1 MIDVVCYFYDP
12 VKVPLLREGV
22 LPALD
27 EIGGEVAVHVERH
40 WLHGPHLR
48 IRLDGPEE
56 DSAARTLAQRLR
68 AHLRRHP
75 STVNVSA
82 DALLARARETGLA
95 ELLKPPY
102 EPIHPDNTVAVEP
115 SDTGRI
121 RELLGSAALVE
132 LRAEGL
138 RLGLPAVRASLVE
151 GSTERVRLAT
161 TALAVHAG
169 RYPPGL
175 GHGYHSY
182 VSHLE
187 DFLLHSDADGKVRA
201 RLDALWQRNADQ
213 ATELVERVAH
223 GHPTDRVEAAWQA
236 WTIANRLTLED
247 AYDRGVLTADPNPRY
262 GERAYELGDRQTI
275 QRYNVA
281 ERTTFS
287 EYHTKLWQVDLDD
300 PLIKRPLTV
309 YRFGTNVLYQLLAVC
324 DVTPME
330 RYLAARFVVGAT
342 ERITG
347 LTWADR
353 LNAMAEARA

>member
-1 MIDVVCYFYDP
+1 MIDVVCYYYDP
-12 VKVPLLREGV
+12 VKVPLLRDGL

-27 EIGGEVAVHVERH
+27 EIRGDVRVHVERH

-48 IRLDGPEE
+48 IRLEE
-56 DSAARTLAQRLR
+56 DAAARAIVQRLR
-68 AHLRRHP
+68 AYLRRHP
-75 STVNVSA
+75 STADISP
-82 DALLARARETGLA
+82 DALLAQATEAGLA
-95 ELLKPPY
+95 ELIKPPY
-102 EPIHPDNTVAVEP
+102 EPIHPDNTVALEP
-115 SDTGRI
+115 SNPGRI
-121 RELLGSAALVE
+121 RELLGSDALVE

-151 GSTERVRLAT
+151 GSNERIRLAT
-161 TALAVHAG
+161 TALAVHAS

-201 RLDALWQRNADQ
+201 RLDALWQRNADA

-236 WTIANRLTLED
+236 WTISNRLNLED
-247 AYDRGVLTADPNPRY
+247 AYDRGELTAEPNPRY
-262 GERAYELGDRQTI
+262 GERAYELGDRPTI
-275 QRYNVA
+275 QRYNFA
-281 ERTTFS
+281 ERTKFS
-287 EYHTKLWQVDLDD
+287 DYHTKLSQVDLDD
-300 PLIKRPLTV
+300 PLIKRPLAV

-342 ERITG
+342 ERTTG

-353 LNAMAEARA
+353 LSAMARATA